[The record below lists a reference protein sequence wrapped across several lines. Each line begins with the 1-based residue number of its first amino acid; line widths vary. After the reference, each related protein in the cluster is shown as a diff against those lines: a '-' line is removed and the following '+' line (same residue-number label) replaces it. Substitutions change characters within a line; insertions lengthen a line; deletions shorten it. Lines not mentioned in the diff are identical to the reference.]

1 MPFSK
6 AKTASIFM
14 DFVNCLDGEGKL
26 GKNRKNRAD
35 KGLCKQEM
43 IATQK
48 QKNSGKSGD
57 F

>member
-1 MPFSK
+1 
-6 AKTASIFM
+6 M

-48 QKNSGKSGD
+48 QKIVVNQMIFKM
-57 F
+57 

>member
-1 MPFSK
+1 
-6 AKTASIFM
+6 M